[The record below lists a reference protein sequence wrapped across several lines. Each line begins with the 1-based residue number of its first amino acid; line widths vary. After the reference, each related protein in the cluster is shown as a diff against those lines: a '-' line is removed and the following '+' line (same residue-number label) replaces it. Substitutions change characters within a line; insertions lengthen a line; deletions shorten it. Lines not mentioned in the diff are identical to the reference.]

1 MLLSLPQELRDQ
13 IFTLVCIAARKLPDP
28 STCRI
33 EHRRT
38 CEGYGFS
45 RAPTARDR
53 VWFERRAIENPMLSL
68 LLVNHQVHRET
79 QDVLRRISDPP
90 NYAID
95 IMFLNDGTLWPTWL
109 SVPKL
114 QRNLGNVY
122 AQFRVF
128 HTPGHLQARNADDLY
143 GSEDPGPPP
152 IVWLFYHLLS
162 GFLRNGPLALDRDK
176 DDGGFT
182 VQNLILDFLPASEKG
197 ILPFASFIQ
206 YFKEVDDVAAPNPL
220 EIDPGR
226 GGDESLLAAEYL
238 AHFIRALLLRLLNL
252 KPSAMKY
259 GRILYE
265 NVGDIEIRINGQ
277 FKWRLGIPEMLSKLS
292 FGNGVNNSRMV
303 TPEQR
308 FWHWKQVALARR
320 RKASLPI
327 EYASH

>member
-1 MLLSLPQELRDQ
+1 MLLNLPQELRDQ
-13 IFTLVCIAARKLPDP
+13 IFTLVCLAAREPPHP

-38 CEGYGFS
+38 CEEYDFS
-45 RAPTARDR
+45 RAPIARDR
-53 VWFERRAIENPMLSL
+53 VWFERRALENPMLSL
-68 LLVNHQVHRET
+68 LLVNHQVHQEA

-95 IMFLNDGTLWPTWL
+95 VMFLKDGTLWPTWL

-114 QRNLGNVY
+114 RRNLGNMY

-128 HTPGHLQARNADDLY
+128 CPPNYLQTLHTDDPY

-162 GFLRNGPLALDRDK
+162 GFLRNGPLALDRNE

-182 VQNLILDFLPASEKG
+182 VQHLILDFLPASEKG

-206 YFKEVDDVAAPNPL
+206 YFKEVDDMVAPSDVGNNPT
-220 EIDPGR
+220 R
-226 GGDESLLAAEYL
+226 GADESLLAAEYF

-252 KPSAMKY
+252 KPTAMKY

-265 NVGDIEIRINGQ
+265 NVGDIEIRIDGQ

-292 FGNGVNNSRMV
+292 FGDNLGPSRVV

-320 RKASLPI
+320 RKAGLPV
-327 EYASH
+327 ERE